1 MPGMGM
7 GLAILGPLAIL
18 CQHGH
23 LLGCSRIPP
32 SSSCLSWKYHFPPFV
47 HPMIEAPSQT
57 SPMLRN
63 ANMAAGD
70 CVYLNW
76 SWTLSTRTL
85 HSTPPH
91 WSHLHRCSE
100 PQTQHGSCDLAF
112 PKYPLLLI
120 KDQWLQGLWL
130 TSLLCPWGSP
140 GRNIGVGSHSLLQGI
155 FPTPG
160 SKPGLPQCS
169 RFFTVWATRKTQI
182 KDKGIYLWNLNVFPS
197 F

>member
-1 MPGMGM
+1 MNRKRGKIALAGVPIQKRQCSLAPCFLHSCFCLWPMPGMGM
-7 GLAILGPLAIL
+7 GLTIWGPLGIL

-23 LLGCSRIPP
+23 LLCCSRIPP

-57 SPMLRN
+57 SLMLRN

-76 SWTLSTRTL
+76 SWTLSTHTS
-85 HSTPPH
+85 HSTPPR

-120 KDQWLQGLWL
+120 KDHWHQGL
-130 TSLLCPWGSP
+130 
-140 GRNIGVGSHSLLQGI
+140 
-155 FPTPG
+155 
-160 SKPGLPQCS
+160 
-169 RFFTVWATRKTQI
+169 
-182 KDKGIYLWNLNVFPS
+182 
-197 F
+197 